1 MIEKILGFSV
11 NHRYLVAILTF
22 CVMLYGIYALRH
34 LPVDAVPDITNNQV
48 QINTLAGGL
57 SPVEV
62 EKNITFPIETALSGI
77 PGLESTR
84 SLSRSGFSQVTAVF
98 HDHVNIYFAR
108 QQINER
114 LLEVRESLPPGADP
128 KMGPI
133 STGLS
138 EVFMWVVDYDPESRQ
153 KQHYGSLGW
162 QKDGSYL
169 TPEGQILKNDLE
181 FSSYLRTIQDW
192 VIRPQLKSIKGLAG
206 IDAIGGFVRQYHIEP
221 NIEKMI
227 ALGIN
232 FNDLLQAIKDNN
244 LNIGAGYIER
254 GGESF
259 LVKADARIESQDHIG
274 SIIITTREGVPISI
288 KDVADIGIG
297 KELRSGSA
305 SEDGKEVVIGTAM
318 MLIGENSRTV
328 AEAVKEKLTA
338 INETLPPGIVAKP
351 VLNRT
356 KLIDT
361 TIHTVTLN
369 LVEGAIL
376 VISVLF
382 VFLGNFRA
390 AIITA
395 MVIPLSMLM
404 TAVGMVQTKISGNL
418 MSLGAIDFGLIVDG
432 AVIIVENCLR
442 RLGDKQRQLGRPLE
456 LNERLS
462 EVMQASQEMIQPSV
476 YGQAIIM
483 TVYLPILTL
492 SGVEGKMFHPMA
504 LTVLFALLSAFILSL
519 TFVPAMVAILVNGK
533 VKEHENKLIHHAKN
547 LYEPIL
553 RFALNRPYM
562 VISSALVLVISSLI
576 LFSHLGQE
584 FVPTLDEQDLAIQA
598 SRIPSTSLSQ
608 ATSMQLGVEKAIR
621 KFQEVAF
628 VYSKTGTAEMASDP
642 MPPYASDT
650 FVILKPRHEWPDRKR
665 TKLDLISAMEEQLKQ
680 LPGNIY
686 EFTQPIEMRFNE
698 LIAGVRSDVAV
709 KIYGD
714 DYHLMKKTADDI
726 AMVIQKV
733 PGAADVAVDK
743 TDGLPTLQ
751 IDVDRQA
758 LSRHQLNIKDVL
770 DVIEVAIG
778 GGKAGMIFEGD
789 RRYDLVV
796 RLPEKVR
803 SHIPSLERIPLS
815 LASSGSGE
823 KSKYAHIPLNEVANL
838 TVTTGL
844 NQISR
849 ENGKRMVVVQANVR
863 GADLSTFVEQA
874 KKKLHEEID
883 IPAGYWIEWGG
894 EFENLLSARER
905 LMVVV
910 PICFFMIFILLYTAF
925 KSLRRALLVF
935 TGVPLSLTGGIFALW
950 IRDIPFSISAGVGFI
965 ALSGIAVLN
974 SLVLVSYITQLIE
987 KGTPWNE
994 AIHQGALL
1002 RFRPVLVTAL
1012 VASLGFLPM
1021 ALAEGAGAEVQR
1033 PLATVVIGGLMS
1045 STLLTL
1051 VVLPALYQL
1060 FTPRKKE
1067 LYS

>member
-138 EVFMWVVDYDPESRQ
+138 EVFMWVVDYDSESRQ
-153 KQHYGSLGW
+153 KHHYGSLGW

-169 TPEGQILKNDLE
+169 TPEGQSLKNELE
-181 FSSYLRTIQDW
+181 LSSYLRTIQDW

-376 VISVLF
+376 VMTVLF

-390 AIITA
+390 ALITA

-442 RLGDKQRQLGRPLE
+442 RLGDKQRQLGRTLE

-533 VKEHENKLIHHAKN
+533 VKEHENKLIHQAKN

-553 RFALNRPYM
+553 RFALNHPYG

-874 KKKLHEEID
+874 KKKLHEEIE

-925 KSLRRALLVF
+925 KSVRRALLVF
-935 TGVPLSLTGGIFALW
+935 TGVPLALTGGIFALW

-987 KGTPWNE
+987 KGIAWNE